1 MCAGVVSE
9 LMALVNHALNHF
21 GHFVRKILCEEEG
34 CFNALLLEDIQDSC
48 GRIIF
53 KAFVHRQVY
62 DLFARILDPV
72 DIELAPFG
80 FIPFPVR
87 GNVVFIPV
95 GLGITKVYRLV
106 IEIIQVPGRV
116 IAFSFGQILGL
127 DISFLAFVFD
137 YAPVFLVARLFNGCS
152 GQQFPDNFR
161 IRARAGTHVDRI
173 RRKHGDLLRLLF
185 FRLFFSSFFCFL
197 LFLIFLFLLCRLCG
211 RLRFAGSFC
220 LAGDYRLTDCSSVFR
235 FVLDGSI

>member
-1 MCAGVVSE
+1 MISE
-9 LMALVNHALNHF
+9 LMALVDHPLNHF
-21 GHFVRKILCEEEG
+21 RHFVRKILCEEEG
-34 CFNALLLEDIQDSC
+34 RFNALLLKDIQDSC

-53 KAFVHRQVY
+53 KAFVHRQVN
-62 DLFARILDPV
+62 DLFARVLDPV

-137 YAPVFLVARLFNGCS
+137 YAPIFFVARLFDGCTS
-152 GQQFPDNFR
+152 QQFPDNFR

-173 RRKHGDLLRLLF
+173 RRKHGDLFGLLF
-185 FRLFFSSFFCFL
+185 FRLFFRSFFCFL
-197 LFLIFLFLLCRLCG
+197 FFLFLLRRFCG
-211 RLRFAGSFC
+211 
-220 LAGDYRLTDCSSVFR
+220 
-235 FVLDGSI
+235 